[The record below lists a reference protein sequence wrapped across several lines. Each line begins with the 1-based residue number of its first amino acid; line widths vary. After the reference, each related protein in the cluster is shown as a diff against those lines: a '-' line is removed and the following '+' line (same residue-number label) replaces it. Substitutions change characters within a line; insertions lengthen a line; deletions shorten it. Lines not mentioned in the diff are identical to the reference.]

1 MEAEGVAPSSPRCER
16 GILLLNYAPEWGDR
30 RGSNPHLRVHS
41 VSCSA
46 TTPRPPG
53 FVPGGR
59 FERPLLESESSGLPV
74 SRPGSRGGG
83 NRTLVGRSSGGCS
96 AIELHLYRRCSW
108 NCPSDLRF
116 PKPALIYPSSTPS
129 RGTNPS
135 LVTISNRPAWR
146 AKGAEME
153 LCPGAPVWNRT
164 SISCASGRRHHQIGY
179 ESIIVAGVVPGHG
192 HRRLFGCQRS
202 RPAVAGFV
210 RG

>member
-1 MEAEGVAPSSPRCER
+1 MIGRAGAGDQWIEHCEAGFGDRPAPSASPLVEAEGVAPSSPRCER

-30 RGSNPHLRVHS
+30 RGSNPHLHVHS

-96 AIELHLYRRCSW
+96 AIELRLCTRRGEGSRT
-108 NCPSDLRF
+108 PVRPLIEQLLSPLSYASSVGAAGTA
-116 PKPALIYPSSTPS
+116 PATSGS
-129 RGTNPS
+129 RNRRS
-135 LVTISNRPAWR
+135 SNRALHR
-146 AKGAEME
+146 V
-153 LCPGAPVWNRT
+153 GAPTPRW
-164 SISCASGRRHHQIGY
+164 
-179 ESIIVAGVVPGHG
+179 
-192 HRRLFGCQRS
+192 
-202 RPAVAGFV
+202 
-210 RG
+210 